1 MSTNNIPDSTGLTF
15 EKVWHTIQKNA
26 KLMRMGYKRSQK
38 EYEKLREQSEK
49 TDEQIKKTNEQIK
62 KTDEQIKKTDEQIKK
77 TEKQIKR
84 TSKQL
89 GYLNNRL
96 GDMEEYLVAP
106 GMVQQFNKLNYHFS
120 EVTRNY
126 KIYGKDK
133 KTLAE
138 IDMMLENDDF
148 ILCVEVKV
156 TPTEKDI
163 LQHIERL
170 KIVQQYFR
178 DRRPKEKKVI
188 GAIAGTV
195 FKDEFKNI
203 AIENGLYV
211 IAPSGHTF
219 KIDVPEGF
227 EPQIFSG
234 DSK

>member
-1 MSTNNIPDSTGLTF
+1 MSINNIPDSINVEF
-15 EKVWHTIQKNA
+15 EKVWRVIQKNA
-26 KLMRMGYKRSQK
+26 ELMHRSYKRSQRDYK
-38 EYEKLREQSEK
+38 RSQEEYEKLREQSRK
-49 TDEQIKKTNEQIK
+49 TDE
-62 KTDEQIKKTDEQIKK
+62 
-77 TEKQIKR
+77 QIKR
-84 TSKQL
+84 TSKQI
-89 GYLNNRL
+89 GYLSNRL

-106 GMVQQFNKLNYHFS
+106 GMVRQFNEFNYHFS

-133 KTLAE
+133 KKLAE
-138 IDMMLENDDF
+138 IDIMLENDDF

-156 TPTEKDI
+156 TPSEKDI

-170 KIVQQYFR
+170 KIVQQYFK

-195 FKDEFKNI
+195 FADQFKNI
-203 AIENGLYV
+203 AIENGLYA
-211 IAPSGHTF
+211 ITPSGHTF

-234 DSK
+234 DNE